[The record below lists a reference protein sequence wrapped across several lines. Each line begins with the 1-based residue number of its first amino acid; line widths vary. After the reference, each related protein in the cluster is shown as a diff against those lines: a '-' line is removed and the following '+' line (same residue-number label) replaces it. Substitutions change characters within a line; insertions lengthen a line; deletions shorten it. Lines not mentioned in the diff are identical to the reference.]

1 MVSTLSASTEL
12 SSKYCLWMRIV
23 TNHITALSLVFMPET
38 HLYTCI
44 PTGCIICHGFQ
55 KHPCIIS
62 KSETDMTENCFKLK
76 SREGYKSGWRGGDCS
91 YIKIYISVLKSVIK
105 VNIPLLHMLFQP

>member
-12 SSKYCLWMRIV
+12 SSKYCIWMRIV
-23 TNHITALSLVFMPET
+23 TNHIIALSLVFMPET

-44 PTGCIICHGFQ
+44 PTGCITCHGFQ

-62 KSETDMTENCFKLK
+62 KSETDMIEN
-76 SREGYKSGWRGGDCS
+76 
-91 YIKIYISVLKSVIK
+91 SVLNWRAEKGVRVVGEGETAVI
-105 VNIPLLHMLFQP
+105 